1 MYKTIDEIVMGAADA
16 ERLTDKAPPMGAS
29 RDIKR
34 EVSKRNKGKGKGKAK
49 EEDEEE

>member
-1 MYKTIDEIVMGAADA
+1 MFKVIDEIVKKKADG
-16 ERLTDKAPPMGAS
+16 EKVTDKAPPMGAS